1 VPENSVELEC
11 KYHRL
16 ESILTAMGSV
26 VVAFSGG
33 VDSTLLLKVARAT
46 LGEKVLAVTAQSE
59 TMPQWEVEQAVRL
72 AGEIVVPHL
81 IVTSRE
87 LDLPEFV
94 KNAENR
100 CYICKQSR
108 FSDLL
113 QLARARGF
121 AGVVDGDNVDD
132 VRDYRPGMQA
142 AQELGIRSPL
152 REAELAKSEVRVL
165 SRRLGLPTWD
175 KPASACLAS
184 RIPYSSTI
192 TVAKLRQVEA
202 AEAFLRD
209 LGMTGPM
216 RVRHY
221 GDTARIEVAA
231 EHLPA
236 FTADPFRSRVAQRFK
251 ELGFTYVSLD
261 LEGYRTGSLNQTIG
275 RGRKEHGQ

>member
-1 VPENSVELEC
+1 MAEGSPELES

-16 ESILTAMGSV
+16 ESILTTMGSV

-87 LDLPEFV
+87 LDLAEFV

-108 FSDLL
+108 FRDLL

-184 RIPYSSTI
+184 RIPYGSAI
-192 TVAKLRQVEA
+192 TVTKLRQVEA

-216 RVRHY
+216 RVRHH
-221 GDTARIEVAA
+221 GDTARIEVTA
-231 EHLPA
+231 EYVPT
-236 FTADPFRSRVAQRFK
+236 FTADPFRNCVAQRFK

-261 LEGYRTGSLNQTIG
+261 LEGYRTGSLNQTIE

>member
-1 VPENSVELEC
+1 MSEDRPELES
-11 KYHRL
+11 KYHQL
-16 ESILTAMGSV
+16 ENTLTAMGTV

-46 LGEKVLAVTAQSE
+46 LGEKVLAVTARSE
-59 TMPQWEVEQAVRL
+59 TMPLREVEAAAHL
-72 AGEIVVPHL
+72 AREIGVPHL
-81 IVTSRE
+81 IIATRE

-94 KNAENR
+94 ENAENR
-100 CYICKQSR
+100 CYVCKKSR

-113 QLARARGF
+113 QLAQRMGF
-121 AGVVDGDNVDD
+121 GGVVDGDNADD
-132 VRDYRPGMQA
+132 ARDYRPGMQA
-142 AQELGIRSPL
+142 ARELGIRSPL
-152 REAELAKSEVRVL
+152 REAELAKSEVRLL

-184 RIPYSSTI
+184 RIPYGSAI
-192 TVAKLRQVEA
+192 TVTKLRQVEA

-216 RVRHY
+216 RVRHH

-231 EHLPA
+231 EHLPT
-236 FTADPFRSRVAQRFK
+236 FTADPFRSRVVQRFK

-261 LEGYRTGSLNQTIG
+261 LEGYRTGSLNVTVSWV
-275 RGRKEHGQ
+275 